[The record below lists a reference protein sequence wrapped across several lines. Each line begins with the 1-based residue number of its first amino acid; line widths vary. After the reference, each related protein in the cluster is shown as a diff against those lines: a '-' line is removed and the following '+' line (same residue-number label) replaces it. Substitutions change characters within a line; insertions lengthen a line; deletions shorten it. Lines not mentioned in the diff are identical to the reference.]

1 MHCCDLLFC
10 VPALLQ
16 CLWSPTCPKR
26 NLECDGNNEIVFLIS
41 VLHSGLCRLLS
52 SATLAVKLYCSQLA
66 KSSTRL
72 SCGHLCIEES
82 TFFSLWENVSTAI
95 GWIADKFV
103 DVRIPLRMNCNNF
116 GDGLTFHLLPSLGQN
131 NRQSNTYALLITLSY
146 TIVLI
151 STLNIN
157 IVILSMIIMQTLAFG
172 Y

>member
-1 MHCCDLLFC
+1 
-10 VPALLQ
+10 
-16 CLWSPTCPKR
+16 
-26 NLECDGNNEIVFLIS
+26 
-41 VLHSGLCRLLS
+41 
-52 SATLAVKLYCSQLA
+52 
-66 KSSTRL
+66 
-72 SCGHLCIEES
+72 
-82 TFFSLWENVSTAI
+82 
-95 GWIADKFV
+95 
-103 DVRIPLRMNCNNF
+103 MNCNNF